1 MPGGGKVFIRP
12 EVTTHTSIAQ
22 QAAEFDTL
30 QSGTLVVTDNQVTKK
45 SFGGFVQISEQDL
58 DWTDPAILSIV
69 LDDLGRVY
77 AQQTDNEAADA
88 LVAGATVTENF
99 TVASINDPTEWARW
113 FYAAAQGILS
123 TSNGN
128 LPNHVFVS
136 PNIWAALGELTDSQR
151 PPAVPAGWTHER
163 FRQHGTGHD

>member
-30 QSGTLVVTDNQVTKK
+30 QAGTLVVTDNQVTKK

-99 TVASINDPTEWARW
+99 TVASINDPTEWRVGSTPPLRAFSARQTATCRTT
-113 FYAAAQGILS
+113 FS
-123 TSNGN
+123 CRRTSG
-128 LPNHVFVS
+128 LL
-136 PNIWAALGELTDSQR
+136 WASSLTAR
-151 PPAVPAGWTHER
+151 TVPCSRRLAP
-163 FRQHGTGHD
+163 